1 MEKLKI
7 KKNLIG
13 AKVFHVTLNKYF
25 TIEEGNEELYQ
36 KLGLNVFETP
46 STPKLKKDAKKTT
59 KKRNIKTSSDSDRTN
74 NDK

>member
-13 AKVFHVTLNKYF
+13 AKVFHVTLNQYIE
-25 TIEEGNEELYQ
+25 IEEGKEDLYEN
-36 KLGLNVFETP
+36 LGLNVFETP
-46 STPKLKKDAKKTT
+46 STPKLKRNAKKTT
-59 KKRNIKTSSDSDRTN
+59 KKRNIKPSGNSDRTN